1 MIHIFTLKKKK
12 NPSWPPPPPFSLP
25 ALCRLCS
32 DPAVLWAQQEDLQQ
46 VQGSRPGSTALACP
60 VQIQTRS
67 ACDAHLL
74 TFMSPFTLLAFTSSV
89 LCFKQPGY
97 KVLGRLCAC
106 AAQSPQWWA
115 STPPHRALEFTWPM
129 GPMPWSAALL
139 HSFPPLSSCF
149 LLPHCLTAA
158 QKHSSLQWLSH
169 LLQSVILS
177 QPTPTSPSFPSHPLH
192 G

>member
-1 MIHIFTLKKKK
+1 MGLVMMNVAILLNGNRTLTKSCLLFVTLLNVKSSNQSPSSQNEINLTAHTVKMSNHDSYFHLKKKK
-12 NPSWPPPPPFSLP
+12 KKYPSWPPPPPFSLP

-74 TFMSPFTLLAFTSSV
+74 TFTSPFTLLAFTSSV
-89 LCFKQPGY
+89 SCFKQSGY

-106 AAQSPQWWA
+106 AAQS
-115 STPPHRALEFTWPM
+115 
-129 GPMPWSAALL
+129 
-139 HSFPPLSSCF
+139 
-149 LLPHCLTAA
+149 
-158 QKHSSLQWLSH
+158 
-169 LLQSVILS
+169 S
-177 QPTPTSPSFPSHPLH
+177 Q
-192 G
+192 